1 MNSKRIIYIGIIVL
15 LLIFATSS
23 IAEESIPHGSIQSG
37 SRQARK
43 SYGNYTLI
51 LYRDICGSGK
61 AGWGCKGYIHYKLDY
76 TQSKSNAMSD
86 CKWACDVV
94 FPGKAECK
102 QGCNHAH
109 GQDF

>member
-1 MNSKRIIYIGIIVL
+1 MKSKRIIYIGIIFL

-23 IAEESIPHGSIQSG
+23 IAEEFIPHGSISG

-51 LYRDICGSGK
+51 VYREICGTGLK
-61 AGWGCKGYIHYKLDY
+61 AWGCKGYVHYKFDY

-86 CKWACDVV
+86 CNWACDVV